1 MRVLLLTML
10 LAVPA
15 LAGDVFINGVQV
27 EGLANQQFDKVTVK
41 FDERGNIWIEAPGY
55 NVKRVS
61 PAPPSNAATAREDA
75 VISKRY
81 FLVSEQNVAGMTEYN
96 IDVFVNSKFIR
107 TVRSSE
113 EQIVS
118 DITKHLKPGKNN
130 VMFAAKKA
138 CADKDT
144 PKSLSRTH
152 FLRVIIG
159 EGVMSADQVVI
170 ENPVV
175 KFERTAADQNDVVQ
189 EFTLTTH

>member
-1 MRVLLLTML
+1 MRVLPMVLL
-10 LAVPA
+10 LALPA

-27 EGLANQQFDKVTVK
+27 DGLANQTFDKVTVK

-81 FLVSEQNVAGMTEYN
+81 FLVTEQNVPGMTEYN
-96 IDVFVNSKFIR
+96 IDLFVNSKFIR
-107 TVRSSE
+107 TVRSTE
-113 EQIVS
+113 DQIVS
-118 DITKHLKPGKNN
+118 DITKHLKAGKNN

-138 CADKDT
+138 LADKDT

-159 EGVMSADQVVI
+159 EGVMSQDQVVI